1 MLKIIPSSILFC
13 LSVLFVTS
21 CTQNLNED
29 INKSIKPYVSNQ
41 LGVPV
46 NDLNIKIISIDTL
59 TEKDRLEQKGLEIY
73 DQYLLPEL
81 PILEIC
87 KEAVDRTFKNYNEIP
102 NSDFKSYYDE
112 ALIELENQKAKMMP
126 YFNQIDKLDIQS
138 KKADSK
144 TFKAYLVNGIAK
156 YTTEDN
162 VQKNDSISVIV
173 SKELK
178 VIEKSDFLK

>member
-1 MLKIIPSSILFC
+1 MLKIFFYNIILC
-13 LSVLFVTS
+13 LSVLFISS
-21 CTQNLNED
+21 CTQNLKED
-29 INKSIKPYVSNQ
+29 INSSIKPYVSSQ
-41 LGVPV
+41 LDIPEK
-46 NDLNIKIISIDTL
+46 DLIINIISIDTL

-102 NSDFKSYYDE
+102 NAEFKSYYDD
-112 ALIELENQKAKMMP
+112 ALLELENQKAKMMP

-138 KKADSK
+138 KKADNK
-144 TFKAYLVNGIAK
+144 TFKAYLVNGVAK

-162 VQKNDSISVIV
+162 VQKTDSINVIV
-173 SKELK
+173 SKDLK
-178 VIEKSDFLK
+178 VIEKVDFLK